1 MAPRTARP
9 AKSKLDDIVESLSNS
24 RRGSLRRTET
34 APSAIFDAHSFDP
47 AASDATGQADTHMA
61 TTRPSE
67 AASSTA
73 RLDLDSAAESQSQ
86 DTSASAS
93 GARRLAGI
101 KQTSATNAKRT
112 YGLQRSFLADQAEE
126 NLLTD
131 SIQPPTPNPI
141 PDTASRNIED
151 EIEAQINGHASTPSI
166 EPARVASSA
175 ASRLSEP
182 NTPAPRE
189 SYAELLKKWGEGA
202 DDIEWD
208 ESQDPTLNLKS
219 ITSLRSTGELRRFND
234 DLEYLFSGLDPAQ
247 NLSIRKSSAV
257 ELIRLLCGKPD
268 IGSLP
273 DADDDDSDVDEESI
287 EDPLASAQSAEFL
300 RKLKA
305 SDLIVRLFDL
315 FTGAEAGEGTDDVLD
330 ASLAVYAAKLLKTA
344 SYVEPLMRE
353 RSAQLHRTLANMLL
367 RAGRASRSDRK
378 DGFALLRLHEL
389 KQHKI
394 ASRSDRKALDELR
407 AISRISKLFVAGG
420 TSWTVRNL
428 VIAACC
434 SLIALPRR
442 LWTED
447 TLNGLFAAEEGVE
460 SVAPS
465 SLFHSV
471 LETLVSEGNKAQQRL
486 VDFAKGLELVAPT
499 AVEAIPDL
507 ETVDVAIRFLD
518 KAMDMLYLELDRNLP
533 ASDETLGALQHLV
546 AFAIEAAPLDTL
558 SNTGKAVDRGA
569 GSGYVRSIET
579 RALQVL
585 HVLFKMLLD
594 LSQVDANWS
603 ESLASSAILQAS
615 IVRAF
620 LLGHQS
626 ASRLRGSDKDSDD
639 DSKRSPDVALF
650 DDVVHLSLALL
661 TNLLIKQLDK
671 ARDALEAVRLVPTC
685 WRRRSCAAADACS
698 CEGRLPALQLLARV
712 FFETRIAAASRDDS
726 NAAYLSN
733 SIATAIAQFGVGGAE
748 RLEAC
753 RTALAAELPSAHS
766 TPSGV
771 AAIGEDGLQTL
782 LDAVDEFAVVHQAAL
797 DAGRVRGDEEAA
809 GSEDGE
815 DGAGTDEAAQVAGQ
829 DGANPVA
836 AEAGQLI
843 KELAQTL
850 RHMC

>member
-9 AKSKLDDIVESLSNS
+9 AKSKVDEIAESLSNS

-34 APSAIFDAHSFDP
+34 APSAIFDAHLSDR
-47 AASDATGQADTHMA
+47 AAPNGGVQADIPVA
-61 TTRPSE
+61 PTRPSE
-67 AASSTA
+67 TASSSA
-73 RLDLDSAAESQSQ
+73 RLDIDSPAETQSQ

-93 GARRLAGI
+93 GARRLSGI

-131 SIQPPTPNPI
+131 STQPPAPNLNA
-141 PDTASRNIED
+141 DTATRNIED
-151 EIEAQINGHASTPSI
+151 EIEAQINGHASKHPTKST
-166 EPARVASSA
+166 RVASSA
-175 ASRLSEP
+175 ASRLSEA
-182 NTPAPRE
+182 NAPAPRE

-273 DADDDDSDVDEESI
+273 DADDDSDVDEESI

-344 SYVEPLMRE
+344 SYAEPLMRE
-353 RSAQLHRTLANMLL
+353 RSVHLHRTLANMLL
-367 RAGRASRSDRK
+367 RANRASRSDRK

-389 KQHKI
+389 RQHKI
-394 ASRSDRKALDELR
+394 ASRPDRKALDELR

-442 LWTED
+442 MWTED
-447 TLNGLFAAEEGVE
+447 TLGGLFAAEEGVE

-507 ETVDVAIRFLD
+507 EAVDVAIRFLD
-518 KAMDMLYLELDRNLP
+518 KAMDLLYLELDRNLP
-533 ASDETLGALQHLV
+533 ASDETLGALQHLI
-546 AFAIEAAPLDTL
+546 AFAIEAAPLDLL
-558 SNTGKAVDRGA
+558 SNTGKAANRGA

-603 ESLASSAILQAS
+603 ESLASSAVLQAS

-626 ASRLRGSDKDSDD
+626 ASRLRGSEQDCDD
-639 DSKRSPDVALF
+639 NSTRSPDVALF

-685 WRRRSCAAADACS
+685 WRRRSCAAADACG

-712 FFETRIAAASRDDS
+712 FFQTRIAAASRDES

-766 TPSGV
+766 TPNGV
-771 AAIGEDGLQTL
+771 AVVGEDGLQTL

-797 DAGRVRGDEEAA
+797 DAGRVRSDEEAA
-809 GSEDGE
+809 GSGDAE

-843 KELAQTL
+843 NELAQTL